1 MFLSYFE
8 KELYT
13 AYSSIHR
20 YLSLNEQL
28 LTYNETKEFFLSN
41 FLLYH
46 LISSH
51 RRLYGLITIWW
62 RKTFWDLITNP
73 IVMNRFASC
82 RNISHKIIIIA
93 IYSTYKFSCL
103 LGMHKISQISSRE
116 YHKYY
121 QLTRVLIMFY
131 TYYALI
137 FIEKRYQNSFSINIS
152 HYGGLDQLIIS
163 QFLLCLSLAAQN
175 KKQ

>member
-1 MFLSYFE
+1 MSN
-8 KELYT
+8 
-13 AYSSIHR
+13 
-20 YLSLNEQL
+20 YLPTMRQKN
-28 LTYNETKEFFLSN
+28 FFLSN

-82 RNISHKIIIIA
+82 RNISHKIIIIF

-103 LGMHKISQISSRE
+103 LGMHKISQMISME
-116 YHKYY
+116 YYKTVTIYD
-121 QLTRVLIMFY
+121 LIMFY
-131 TYYALI
+131 AYYVLI
-137 FIEKRYQNSFSINIS
+137 YIKSGIKIASVTNIS
-152 HYGGLDQLIIS
+152 HCGGLYRLIIS
-163 QFLLCLSLAAQN
+163 HFLLCLSLAAQN